1 MIRRASNVGD
11 HSMSIEQDFNPA
23 VVVVPPDGDG
33 LPLESPLEREMD
45 RQQGPTARDY
55 ERRWWT
61 LGVLCISLVMIVM
74 ANASLNVALP
84 TLAKDLDTGAS
95 GLQWIVDAYS
105 LVFAGLLLTAGSLG
119 DRYGR
124 RLALNGGLIVFGA
137 ASLFAVLSTSSG
149 AVIGAR
155 AVMGVGAAFVMPA
168 TLSILAHVFP
178 PKERPRAI
186 AIWAGFAGIGVAM
199 GGVVSGAL
207 LEHFWW
213 GSIFLINVV
222 VVVIALVA
230 GFFLIPRSREKIHAP
245 LDPLGAVLSIAG
257 LAALVYG
264 IIEAP
269 EKGWTSTQTVVTFA
283 AAIAILAGFVFWQLK
298 AKEPML
304 DLRFFKN
311 PRFTAATTAITLV
324 FFAMFGSYFLFTQYL
339 QFVHG
344 YDPLSAGIRILPWAL
359 AYLVSATQSA
369 KMVEKFGQR
378 FVVASGL
385 TIAGL
390 GIALLAVTSSV
401 TASYWWFAL
410 SVVVQA
416 IGMGMT
422 TAPSTGAI
430 MRSLPL
436 HKAGV
441 GSAVNDTTR
450 ELGGALGVAVLGS
463 LVSSSFRSSMEGAV
477 NGLPGHASHSLADA
491 LQAAA
496 ATGGA
501 RGAEIASAAKGAF
514 VDAFTSTL
522 WVAAIVVVVASGLVA
537 YLLRAKATAK
547 ADAMVEAQEAEAQLA
562 MDAVA

>member
-1 MIRRASNVGD
+1 
-11 HSMSIEQDFNPA
+11 MSIEQDVQIP
-23 VVVVPPDGDG
+23 
-33 LPLESPLEREMD
+33 EETQYERELD
-45 RQQGPTARDY
+45 LQQGPSARDY

-84 TLAKDLDTGAS
+84 TLADDLHTGAS

-137 ASLFAVLSTSSG
+137 ASLFAVLSSSAG
-149 AVIGAR
+149 AVITAR
-155 AVMGVGAAFVMPA
+155 AIMGVGAAFVMPA

-186 AIWAGFAGIGVAM
+186 AIWAGFAGVGVAM

-207 LEHFWW
+207 LENFWW

-257 LAALVYG
+257 LSTLVYG

-269 EKGWTSTQTVVTFA
+269 DNGWASTQTIVTFGA
-283 AAIAILAGFVFWQLK
+283 AVAILGAFVAWEFK

-304 DLRFFKN
+304 DLRYFKN
-311 PRFTAATTAITLV
+311 PRFAAATTAITLV

-344 YDPLSAGIRILPWAL
+344 YDPLSAGVRILPWAL

-369 KMVEKFGQR
+369 KLVERFGQR
-378 FVVASGL
+378 LVVASGL

-390 GIALLAVTSSV
+390 GIAILAVTSSV

-410 SVVVQA
+410 AVVVQA
-416 IGMGMT
+416 LGMGIT

-463 LVSSSFRSSMEGAV
+463 LVASHFRSTMEGAV
-477 NGLPGHASHSLADA
+477 GGLPAKASHSLADA
-491 LQAAA
+491 LQSAAA
-496 ATGGA
+496 AGGA
-501 RGAEIASAAKGAF
+501 RGGEIAHAARTAF
-514 VDAFTSTL
+514 VDAFSSTL

-537 YLLRAKATAK
+537 WLLRPKATAK
-547 ADAMVEAQEAEAQLA
+547 ADAMVEAEEAEETEARAQA
-562 MDAVA
+562 QVALEGA

>member
-1 MIRRASNVGD
+1 
-11 HSMSIEQDFNPA
+11 MSIEQDIPA
-23 VVVVPPDGDG
+23 VPQED
-33 LPLESPLEREMD
+33 EFQRELD
-45 RQQGPTARDY
+45 REQAASAREY

-84 TLAKDLDTGAS
+84 TLADDLHAS
-95 GLQWIVDAYS
+95 SSSLQWIVDAYS

-137 ASLFAVLSTSSG
+137 ASLFAVLSNSST

-178 PKERPRAI
+178 PNERPRAI
-186 AIWAGFAGIGVAM
+186 AIWAGFAGFGVAM

-213 GSIFLINVV
+213 GSIFLINVFV
-222 VVVIALVA
+222 VVVALVA
-230 GFFLIPRSREKIHAP
+230 GFFLIPKSREKIHAP
-245 LDPLGAVLSIAG
+245 LDPLGALLSIAG
-257 LAALVYG
+257 LSALVYG

-269 EKGWTSTQTVVTFA
+269 DNGWLSGQTLGTFA
-283 AAIAILAGFVFWQLK
+283 IAIAILSAFVWWQWK

-304 DLRFFKN
+304 DLRFFRN

-324 FFAMFGSYFLFTQYL
+324 FFAMFGTYFIFTQYL

-344 YDPLSAGIRILPWAL
+344 YDPLSAGIRMVPWAL
-359 AYLVSATQSA
+359 AYIVSATQSA
-369 KMVEKFGQR
+369 KLVERFGQR
-378 FVVASGL
+378 LVVSSGL
-385 TIAGL
+385 VIGGAGL
-390 GIALLAVTSSV
+390 ATVALTSSL

-410 SVVVQA
+410 GIVIEA
-416 IGMGMT
+416 LGMGIT

-430 MRSLPL
+430 MQSLPL

-463 LVSSSFRSSMEGAV
+463 LVASHFRSSFGSAIA
-477 NGLPGHASHSLADA
+477 GLPAKATHSLAEA
-491 LQAAA
+491 LQHAAA
-496 ATGGA
+496 VGGVRGGTIAT
-501 RGAEIASAAKGAF
+501 AAKVSY
-514 VDAFTSTL
+514 VDAFNTTL
-522 WVAAIVVVVASGLVA
+522 WVGMGVVLVASGIVA
-537 YLLRAKATAK
+537 WLLRPAATERI
-547 ADAMVEAQEAEAQLA
+547 DAERAAEAQA
-562 MDAVA
+562 QVAVEAA

>member
-1 MIRRASNVGD
+1 
-11 HSMSIEQDFNPA
+11 MSIEQATIPQ
-23 VVVVPPDGDG
+23 
-33 LPLESPLEREMD
+33 ESEFEQELDRE
-45 RQQGPTARDY
+45 QAATAHEY

-84 TLAKDLDTGAS
+84 TLADSLHTGAS

-137 ASLFAVLSTSSG
+137 ASLFAVLSSSAG
-149 AVIGAR
+149 AVIAAR
-155 AVMGVGAAFVMPA
+155 AVMGIGAAFVMPA

-186 AIWAGFAGIGVAM
+186 AIWAGFAGVGVAM

-207 LEHFWW
+207 LENFWW

-222 VVVIALVA
+222 VVVVALVA

-257 LAALVYG
+257 LSTLVYG

-269 EKGWTSTQTVVTFA
+269 DNGWASTQTIVTFA
-283 AAIAILAGFVFWQLK
+283 AAVAILVGFVAWEFK

-304 DLRFFKN
+304 DLRYFKN
-311 PRFTAATTAITLV
+311 PRFAAATTAITLV

-344 YDPLSAGIRILPWAL
+344 YDPLSAGVRILPWAL

-369 KMVEKFGQR
+369 KLVEKFGQR
-378 FVVASGL
+378 LVVASGL
-385 TIAGL
+385 TISGL

-410 SVVVQA
+410 AVVVQA
-416 IGMGMT
+416 LGMGIT

-463 LVSSSFRSSMEGAV
+463 LVASHFRTTVEHAAG
-477 NGLPGHASHSLADA
+477 GLPGKASHSLADA
-491 LQAAA
+491 LQSAAA
-496 ATGGA
+496 AGGA
-501 RGAEIASAAKGAF
+501 RGAEIAHAARTAF
-514 VDAFTSTL
+514 VDAFSSTL
-522 WVAAIVVVVASGLVA
+522 WVAAVVVVIASGLVA
-537 YLLRAKATAK
+537 WLLRPKATAK
-547 ADAMVEAQEAEAQLA
+547 ADAMVEAEEAQEAEEAAERAHAQ
-562 MDAVA
+562 VALEGA